1 MHILCCNAIC
11 IKWSKCKVK
20 GLDHIAVIVSNEESI
35 TFYEALGFNIIK
47 RLHRK
52 YDDVVFLQNGAV
64 ILEIFIDANHPER
77 LQNPEAKGLR
87 HIAFVVEDMQSII
100 NKLAKKGFTAEEV
113 RQDWFGRNITF
124 IEDPDGQKIELV
136 ENGIEKGALG
146 NE

>member
-1 MHILCCNAIC
+1 M
-11 IKWSKCKVK
+11 
-20 GLDHIAVIVSNEESI
+20 
-35 TFYEALGFNIIK
+35 
-47 RLHRK
+47 
-52 YDDVVFLQNGAV
+52 
-64 ILEIFIDANHPER
+64 EIFIDANHPER

-100 NKLAKKGFTAEEV
+100 NKLAKKGFTVEEV

-136 ENGIEKGALG
+136 ENVIEKGALG